1 MHESFRDGKI
11 GKEKMFV
18 EIEKFL
24 YIFKF
29 FRKVRAQK
37 FDRLWILHKSCKKN
51 PHDFNKITIVYF

>member
-1 MHESFRDGKI
+1 MHELFSDGKI
-11 GKEKMFV
+11 GKEKMFL

-37 FDRLWILHKSCKKN
+37 FDRISSV
-51 PHDFNKITIVYF
+51 DSA

>member
-11 GKEKMFV
+11 GKEKMFL

-37 FDRLWILHKSCKKN
+37 FDRISSV
-51 PHDFNKITIVYF
+51 DSA